1 MILPVG
7 PTHSRDAMNFEEAAG
22 YVRGRLRLG
31 VKLGNDRFVALLE
44 RLGNPQDAF
53 QPVHIAG
60 TKGKGSTAVMAASIL
75 RAAGY
80 RTGTYLSP
88 YVYDVR
94 ERIQIDGEMIP
105 RDDFARWVSTIK
117 PHVEALEATELGAT
131 TEFELKTAI
140 GFCYFAEQKVD
151 YAVVE
156 VGLGGRLDATNVFK
170 SPLVTAITT
179 IGYDHV
185 EMLGPTLTD
194 IAREKAGIVKP
205 GIPCVTGVIAGSEAD
220 GSISTICREREATLI
235 YVTEGNGGGITYQ
248 SNEDGTLTVQTPI
261 RRIDG
266 VHMRLRGSFQNGNA
280 AVAIGALD
288 SIDADRRPII
298 SDEQARRGLEEAYLP
313 GRLDHLSMRP
323 AVVVDGAHNELAAQ
337 ALAKALREEDLLPR
351 SGDQPRRLIL
361 VVGMSRNHAPA
372 TFLEP
377 LLALKPAAVIATQP
391 AFHPRDPREIA
402 SIAADAKVDVV
413 RVVDSSV
420 VDACR
425 AALSMSTA
433 DDVICLTGSFYTVG
447 DVPPDTWIDLLKE
460 RTSHS

>member
-1 MILPVG
+1 
-7 PTHSRDAMNFEEAAG
+7 MNFEDAVG

-94 ERIQIDGEMIP
+94 ERIQIDGAMIP

-185 EMLGPTLTD
+185 EMLGPTLAD

-205 GIPCVTGVIAGSEAD
+205 GIPCVTGVVAGSEAD
-220 GSISTICREREATLI
+220 GSISTICRERGAPLI
-235 YVTEGNGGGITYQ
+235 YVTEGDLAVVPGGNLPIGDGGGIVYH
-248 SNEDGTLTVQTPI
+248 SNEDGTLSVRTPL
-261 RRIDG
+261 RRLEG

-288 SIDADRRPII
+288 SIDADRRPVI
-298 SDEQARRGLEEAYLP
+298 SDAQARLGLEEAYLP
-313 GRLDHLSMRP
+313 GRLDHLSTRP
-323 AVVVDGAHNELAAQ
+323 AVVVDGAHNELAAA
-337 ALAKALREEDLLPR
+337 ALAKALREDDLLPR
-351 SGDQPRRLIL
+351 DGERPRRLIL

-391 AFHPRDPREIA
+391 VFHPRDPREIA

-425 AALSMSTA
+425 AALAMSTA
-433 DDVICLTGSFYTVG
+433 DDIICLTGSFYTVG
-447 DVPPDTWIDLLKE
+447 DVPPDTWIDLLRE
-460 RTSHS
+460 RIS

>member
-1 MILPVG
+1 
-7 PTHSRDAMNFEEAAG
+7 MNFDDAVG

-31 VKLGNDRFVALLE
+31 VKLGNDRFLALLD
-44 RLGNPQDAF
+44 RLGNPQDSF

-60 TKGKGSTAVMAASIL
+60 TKGKGSTAVMAASML
-75 RAAGY
+75 RVAGY

-94 ERIQIDGEMIP
+94 ERIQIDGAMIP

-117 PHVEALEATELGAT
+117 PHVEALEATEFGAT

-185 EMLGPTLTD
+185 EMLGPTLAD

-205 GIPCVTGVIAGSEAD
+205 GVPCVTAVIAGSEAD
-220 GSISTICREREATLI
+220 GSIRAICRDRDAPLI
-235 YVTEGNGGGITYQ
+235 YVTEGEGGEIRYQ
-248 SNEDGTLTVQTPI
+248 SNEDGTLSVQTPI
-261 RRIDG
+261 RRLDG

-288 SIDADRRPII
+288 SIDADRRPAIT
-298 SDEQARRGLEEAYLP
+298 DEQARLGLEEAYLP
-313 GRLDHLSMRP
+313 GRLDHLSTQP

-337 ALAKALREEDLLPR
+337 ALARALREVDLIPRDYPSPALPSREGGR
-351 SGDQPRRLIL
+351 SRRLIL

-377 LLALKPAAVIATQP
+377 LLALKPAALIATQP
-391 AFHPRDPREIA
+391 AFHPRDAREIA
-402 SIAADAKVDVV
+402 SIAADAKVEVV

-425 AALSMSTA
+425 AALALSTS
-433 DDVICLTGSFYTVG
+433 DDIICLTGSFYTVG